1 MARIRELDAL
11 RGFAVCGIML
21 VNTWQHVDPRPAEGA
36 RLMGF
41 AEGRF
46 YPIFAFLFGVSF
58 ALFLRAH
65 DDRLIMLRRL
75 AVLALFGVGHWWLM
89 PGEVLLPYAIFGV
102 VVLLPA
108 SYLPKWLNPVL
119 GAVVVVW
126 AIVQGSPWVLI
137 GGLFLLGLA
146 CVDHGGPKPSLT
158 FFLGSVVVL
167 VAFTFWG
174 VGGFPAAL
182 AGAAAYASGFLLLSP
197 RVFEPLGRM
206 ALTNYVSSS
215 FVIIA
220 AGAGSFFSVVVVT
233 AVTLVAQWA
242 FSTWWL
248 SNFRYGPLE
257 WVWRCLT
264 WMEVVPNRQT
274 GAGDRRSAGTD
285 PDRPRAEEEPGGR
298 A

>member
-21 VNTWQHVDPRPAEGA
+21 VNTWQHALRPIEGA
-36 RLMGF
+36 EFMGYV
-41 AEGRF
+41 EGRF

-89 PGEVLLPYAIFGV
+89 PGEVLLPYAMFGV
-102 VVLLPA
+102 FVLVPA

-119 GAVVVVW
+119 GLAVVVWSLVN
-126 AIVQGSPWVLI
+126 GNPWTLI

-146 CVDHGGPKPSLT
+146 CVDYGGPKPNLP
-158 FFLGSVVVL
+158 FFLVSVVVL
-167 VAFTFWG
+167 VALTIQG
-174 VGGFPAAL
+174 IGGFPASL
-182 AGAAAYASGFLLLSP
+182 AGAAVYASGFLLLSP

-220 AGAGSFFSVVVVT
+220 AGAESFLSVVMVT
-233 AVTLVAQWA
+233 AVTLIAQWL

-248 SNFRYGPLE
+248 SKFRYGPLE

-264 WMEVVPNRQT
+264 WMELVPNGQT

>member
-21 VNTWQHVDPRPAEGA
+21 VNTWQHVDPRPLEGA
-36 RLMGF
+36 AFMAF
-41 AEGRF
+41 VEGRF
-46 YPIFAFLFGVSF
+46 YPIFSFLFGVSF
-58 ALFLRAH
+58 ALFLRSH

-75 AVLALFGVGHWWLM
+75 AVLALFGAGHWWLM
-89 PGEVLLPYAIFGV
+89 PGEVLLPYALLGV
-102 VVLLPA
+102 GVLLPA

-119 GAVVVVW
+119 GVVVLCWAVV
-126 AIVQGSPWVLI
+126 AASPWILI

-146 CVDHGGPKPSLT
+146 CVDYGGPKPSLLV
-158 FFLGSVVVL
+158 FLCSL
-167 VAFTFWG
+167 VALGVFWM
-174 VGGFPAAL
+174 VGGFLSAL
-182 AGAAAYASGFLLLSP
+182 AGAAVYASGFLLLSP

-220 AGAGSFFSVVVVT
+220 AQAESFRSVVVVT
-233 AVTLVAQWA
+233 AVTLVVQWC
-242 FSTWWL
+242 FSAWWL
-248 SNFRYGPLE
+248 SRFRYGPLE

-264 WMEVVPNRQT
+264 WMRVVPNRQT
-274 GAGDRRSAGTD
+274 VAGDRSSAGPD
-285 PDRPRAEEEPGGR
+285 PDRPRAQEEPGGR